1 MQHTAYPIWETFTN
15 RYSYTLAFSQSSIKS
30 YASYSLHK
38 NSSIEISSI
47 GFIGTMQPFTLFD
60 NLLFRQILYDIPG
73 VFCGYGSS
81 NWFSRRVDEEFVK
94 ARTQLKKELGE
105 IGNRSTISLGELPLL
120 LAIGLQLTF
129 TLDIA
134 FLTFK
139 KWTVLILAR
148 I

>member
-1 MQHTAYPIWETFTN
+1 
-15 RYSYTLAFSQSSIKS
+15 
-30 YASYSLHK
+30 
-38 NSSIEISSI
+38 
-47 GFIGTMQPFTLFD
+47 
-60 NLLFRQILYDIPG
+60 
-73 VFCGYGSS
+73 
-81 NWFSRRVDEEFVK
+81 VDEEFVK

-139 KWTVLILAR
+139 K
-148 I
+148 